1 MTSSS
6 PYFTRTRWIAS
17 MRKIVRRLAISV
29 VALQAIDACLEAID
43 IVAQRIHIGGKT
55 IDLVTTGRI
64 AAFFLEILADIGAHR
79 RSGSATPVTD
89 AAGEVA
95 KGVRGAVADDAR

>member
-43 IVAQRIHIGGKT
+43 IVAQRIHVGGKT

-64 AAFFLEILADIGAHR
+64 AAFFLEILADVGAHR
-79 RSGSATPVTD
+79 RSCSTAPVTD
-89 AAGEVA
+89 AAGEVC
-95 KGVRGAVADDAR
+95 KPVRGSIANDVR